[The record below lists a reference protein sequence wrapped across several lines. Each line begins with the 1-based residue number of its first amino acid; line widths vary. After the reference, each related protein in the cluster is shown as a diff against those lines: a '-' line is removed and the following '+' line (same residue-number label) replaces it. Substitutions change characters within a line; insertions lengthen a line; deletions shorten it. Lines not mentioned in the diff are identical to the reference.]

1 MSSGAVGALAASE
14 DDDVDDDDDDDDD
27 DADSTRERIVDDCR
41 RFATVCAYR
50 GVAQDI
56 DA

>member
-1 MSSGAVGALAASE
+1 MRAHAIGDVA
-14 DDDVDDDDDDDDD
+14 VDDDDDDDDD